1 MWTLQESR
9 TRIREGRWYFEG
21 SCEGCSRGC
30 NAGGRRSITGRQI
43 WRPGIL
49 PQHQHYYIL
58 LNTQQDRT
66 ASKDLA
72 QLSVTLF
79 CCYLS
84 IGFPNTQGLWCRQD
98 QTIGLQWSVHRN
110 TMILPSFPQTHT
122 HVPLIFLTAG
132 QRTADGIVSEMM
144 RQANQLVKDRK
155 KGKAPPSSGGS
166 KSKGSAE
173 GAKKPA
179 GGSGGGGSGKAKSG
193 GSAVIELT
201 ETNFN
206 ALVMESNDQWLV
218 EFYAP
223 WYVDFVII

>member
-1 MWTLQESR
+1 
-9 TRIREGRWYFEG
+9 
-21 SCEGCSRGC
+21 
-30 NAGGRRSITGRQI
+30 
-43 WRPGIL
+43 
-49 PQHQHYYIL
+49 
-58 LNTQQDRT
+58 
-66 ASKDLA
+66 
-72 QLSVTLF
+72 
-79 CCYLS
+79 
-84 IGFPNTQGLWCRQD
+84 
-98 QTIGLQWSVHRN
+98 
-110 TMILPSFPQTHT
+110 MILPSFQQSHT
-122 HVPLIFLTAG
+122 HVPPVFITAG

-166 KSKGSAE
+166 KGGSE

-179 GGSGGGGSGKAKSG
+179 GGSSGGGSGKAKGG

-223 WYVDFVII
+223 WYVDFSGTLHSYYCLIE

>member
-1 MWTLQESR
+1 MT
-9 TRIREGRWYFEG
+9 
-21 SCEGCSRGC
+21 
-30 NAGGRRSITGRQI
+30 
-43 WRPGIL
+43 
-49 PQHQHYYIL
+49 
-58 LNTQQDRT
+58 
-66 ASKDLA
+66 
-72 QLSVTLF
+72 
-79 CCYLS
+79 
-84 IGFPNTQGLWCRQD
+84 
-98 QTIGLQWSVHRN
+98 
-110 TMILPSFPQTHT
+110 LPSFPQTHT
-122 HVPLIFLTAG
+122 HVLHIFITAG

-223 WYVDFVII
+223 WYVDIVMI